1 MQLQDIMTA
10 GIHVVGRQ
18 TPVHDAAAQMREH
31 HVGMLPVCDEGVV
44 VGVLTDRDIALRITA
59 ESRDSTTPVGDV
71 MSGDVAC
78 AYLDEPLETAARLM
92 EERRIRRLLV
102 MDREQRIRGMVSLG
116 DVAGRAHQP
125 DLAGKVI
132 EHLFERPETVAQHS

>member
-10 GIHVVGRQ
+10 GIHAVDRS
-18 TPVHDAAAQMREH
+18 TPVQDAASSMREH
-31 HVGMLPVCDEGVV
+31 HVGMVPVCDEGVV
-44 VGVLTDRDIALRITA
+44 VGVITDRDIALRVTA
-59 ESRDSTTPVGDV
+59 ESRDPATPVGDV
-71 MSGDVAC
+71 MTGDVAC
-78 AYLDEPLETAARLM
+78 VYFDEPLETAARVM

-132 EHLFERPETVAQHS
+132 EHLFERPETAAQHS